1 MTLVTLDGDVF
12 AEVAADVLAEV
23 AGLDVAA
30 DVFAGGV
37 GLALPVGA
45 VPPPEQ
51 EIIPGKIKKVKIN
64 RAISF
69 FTMYPPCI
77 DLFIDDCYR

>member
-1 MTLVTLDGDVF
+1 MTLVTLDDDVF
-12 AEVAADVLAEV
+12 ADVADGVFADV

-30 DVFAGGV
+30 AVLVGVV

-64 RAISF
+64 RAMSF
-69 FTMYPPCI
+69 FITIFP
-77 DLFIDDCYR
+77 LV

>member
-1 MTLVTLDGDVF
+1 MTLVTLDDDVF
-12 AEVAADVLAEV
+12 ADV

-30 DVFAGGV
+30 DVFAGVV
-37 GLALPVGA
+37 GLALPVCA

-69 FTMYPPCI
+69 FTI
-77 DLFIDDCYR
+77 DSPSCRPFYA

>member
-1 MTLVTLDGDVF
+1 MTLVTLDDDVF
-12 AEVAADVLAEV
+12 ADV

-30 DVFAGGV
+30 DVFAGAV

-69 FTMYPPCI
+69 FILYPPCV
-77 DLFIDDCYR
+77 DLFMHDRCRLVNDSEQ

>member
-1 MTLVTLDGDVF
+1 MILVTLDDAVF
-12 AEVAADVLAEV
+12 VDV
-23 AGLDVAA
+23 AGLDVAT
-30 DVFAGGV
+30 DVLAAVV
-37 GLALPVGA
+37 GLALPVGT

-64 RAISF
+64 RAISL

-77 DLFIDDCYR
+77 DLFIDDCYHFANDSEQ

>member
-1 MTLVTLDGDVF
+1 MTLVTLDDDVF

-23 AGLDVAA
+23 AGLEVAA
-30 DVFAGGV
+30 DVLAGGV

-69 FTMYPPCI
+69 FTIYPLI
-77 DLFIDDCYR
+77 